1 MFILQTEYEQDYKE
15 LVLIRE
21 LHGTGDG
28 RFNGDGFHGVIA
40 VTGTKFTV
48 IPWGWVH
55 SSR

>member
-1 MFILQTEYEQDYKE
+1 LQTEYKQDCKE

-28 RFNGDGFHGVIA
+28 RFNGDGFHGVTA
-40 VTGTKFTV
+40 VTGSKFTV
-48 IPWGWVH
+48 IPWGCGH